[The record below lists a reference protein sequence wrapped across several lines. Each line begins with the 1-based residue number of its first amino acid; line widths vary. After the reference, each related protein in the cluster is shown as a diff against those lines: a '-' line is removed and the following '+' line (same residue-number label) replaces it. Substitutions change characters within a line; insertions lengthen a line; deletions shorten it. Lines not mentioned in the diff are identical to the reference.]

1 MSSNLAHRGLR
12 SRTVWGRARKGCPK
26 AAGRESGPIRI
37 ETEFPPDRPLLNL
50 SQAAPVAPPP
60 ESLRR
65 VMAEAVMK
73 LPETHLYGPVLGDPE
88 LREAIAR
95 RWSGLYGGQ
104 VEPFD
109 IAVTSGCNQAFCAA
123 AATLCAPG
131 DAVML
136 AVPWYFNH
144 RMWLDMAGVASVL
157 IPCDDAMLPDLEAA
171 RAAMK
176 PNVRAILLI
185 TPNNPAGV
193 AYPHGLMEGFYDL
206 AREAGAALVV
216 DETYRDFHP
225 GEGPPHRLFE
235 RPDWRQTLVHLYS
248 FSKVFRLTGHRVG
261 AIAAGASRLAQ
272 AEKFLD
278 TVTICP
284 SRLGQIAALHG
295 LETLGDWVA
304 AERREV
310 LARRAVLED
319 EMATHMPD
327 WRLRGAGA
335 YFAWVE
341 PPFDIPSDRLARRL
355 VEEQSLL
362 LLPGTMF
369 APSAKAGRD
378 WGGKRALRIAFAN
391 ADAAGLAEMV
401 RRLAAFRP

>member
-1 MSSNLAHRGLR
+1 MDATVNPNLAH
-12 SRTVWGRARKGCPK
+12 VFAPPVMEARRWV
-26 AAGRESGPIRI
+26 AEA
-37 ETEFPPDRPLLNL
+37 EFPPDRPLLNL

-60 ESLRR
+60 QSLREA
-65 VMAEAVMK
+65 MAAAVLE
-73 LPETHLYGPVLGDPE
+73 LPESHLYGPVLGDPE
-88 LREAIAR
+88 LREAVASH
-95 RWSGLYGGQ
+95 WSRHYGAA

-109 IAVTSGCNQAFCAA
+109 VAITSGCNQAFCAA
-123 AATLCAPG
+123 VTTLCAPG

-144 RMWLDMAGVASVL
+144 KMWLDMSGVESVL

-171 RAAMK
+171 RAAMA

-185 TPNNPAGV
+185 TPNNPTGV
-193 AYPHGLMEGFYDL
+193 AYPDGLMEGFYDL
-206 AREAGAALVV
+206 AREAGAALIV

-225 GEGPPHRLFE
+225 GDGPPHHLFE
-235 RPDWRQTLVHLYS
+235 REDWRRHLVHLYS

-261 AIAAGASRLAQ
+261 AIVTGASRLAE

-284 SRLGQIAALHG
+284 SRIGQIAALHG
-295 LETLGDWVA
+295 LETLGNWVA
-304 AERREV
+304 AERREI
-310 LARRAVLED
+310 LARREVLVD
-319 EMATHMPD
+319 EFATHLPE
-327 WRLRGAGA
+327 WRVRGAGA

-341 PPFDIPSDRLARRL
+341 PPFDIPSDRLAKRL

-369 APSAKAGRD
+369 APPARAGRD
-378 WGGKRALRIAFAN
+378 WGGERALRIAFAN
-391 ADAAGLAEMV
+391 ADAAGLAEMA